1 MQPIILLGVAVAAV
15 ALVST
20 GFLQTEAWNEFDLW
34 VQQLG
39 WGMNTV
45 DSPIT
50 KATIDLEIKKT
61 LIEDEDGDYYQ
72 NSINRCSF
80 HSFST
85 IDPVAD
91 FPGARDG
98 VIICKILGEG
108 DLAIA
113 EGQVAIDLA
122 TGYVGST
129 TLEGEGPINPGILID
144 MCAQGPNPETSDPG
158 CLDVMAPIHGVK
170 VVVEAP
176 VGEALPGTNG

>member
-39 WGMNTV
+39 WGTNTI

-61 LIEDEDGDYYQ
+61 LVEGTTESNGDFYK

-108 DLAIA
+108 DFAIA
-113 EGQVAIDLA
+113 EGRTAIPLA

-129 TLEGEGPINPGILID
+129 TLEGEGPLNPGILID
-144 MCAQGPNPETSDPG
+144 MCAQGPTPLISDPG

-176 VGEALPGTNG
+176 VGEAVP

>member
-20 GFLQTEAWNEFDLW
+20 GFLQTTAWNEFDLW

-39 WGMNTV
+39 WGTNTI

-61 LIEDEDGDYYQ
+61 LVINGENGDFYK

-85 IDPVAD
+85 IDPVAN
-91 FPGARDG
+91 FPGASDG
-98 VIICKILGEG
+98 VIICKILGEDG
-108 DLAIA
+108 NAIA
-113 EGQVAIDLA
+113 EGRVAIDLA

-129 TLEGEGPINPGILID
+129 TLAGEGPINPGILID
-144 MCAQGPNPETSDPG
+144 MCAQGPSPNDSDPG
-158 CLDVMAPIHGVK
+158 CLDVMANIHGVK

-176 VGEALPGTNG
+176 VGEALPGTG

>member
-39 WGMNTV
+39 WGMGTI

-50 KATIDLEIKKT
+50 KATVDLEIKKRFVEAT
-61 LIEDEDGDYYQ
+61 PTDYFQ
-72 NSINRCSF
+72 NSIEACSF

-85 IDPVAD
+85 IPPVAN

-108 DLAIA
+108 DVAIA
-113 EGQVAIDLA
+113 EGRQAIPLG

-129 TLEGEGPINPGILID
+129 TLTEGTAIKID
-144 MCAQGPNPETSDPG
+144 MCIANGLVAVEG

-176 VGEALPGTNG
+176 VGEALPTP